1 MIEYFVPSLLA
12 VLGFVM
18 GFFYTRTVRMADNL
32 PEKYMTKQDCF
43 QLRSDCRHTRDVGR
57 DEVLQ
62 RFDRLEAKVDRLSER
77 LLDI

>member
-1 MIEYFVPSLLA
+1 MIEYSISVGLA
-12 VLGFVM
+12 VLGFLLS
-18 GFFYTRTVRMADNL
+18 FFYTRTVRMADNL
-32 PEKYMTKQDCF
+32 PEKYITKQDCIQF
-43 QLRSDCRHTRDVGR
+43 RNDCRHTRDLGR